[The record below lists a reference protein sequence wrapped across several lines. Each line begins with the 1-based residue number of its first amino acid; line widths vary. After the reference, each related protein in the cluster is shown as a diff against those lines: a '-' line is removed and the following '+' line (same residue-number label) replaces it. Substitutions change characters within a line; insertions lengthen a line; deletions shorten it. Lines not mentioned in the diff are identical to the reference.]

1 MKTKIFNQKNVC
13 ALLGVM
19 LALTIV
25 MSANAQGGMMADK
38 NFSGAAAMTMQADE
52 ASENVSEILNFEEFV
67 VEIEELATVT
77 FINKEG
83 EVVAVLTGDKSVL
96 AEIYKD
102 KMSKS
107 YYMSSYGIHD
117 VYLIK

>member
-13 ALLGVM
+13 ALLGVI

-25 MSANAQGGMMADK
+25 MSANAQGGMMAYK
-38 NFSGAAAMTMQADE
+38 NSNGKVSMTIQHNE
-52 ASENVSEILNFEEFV
+52 KSENVKEEVNFEELV
-67 VEIEELATVT
+67 IEIEELATVT

-83 EVVAVLTGDKSVL
+83 EVVAVLKGDKSVL
-96 AEIYKD
+96 EEIYRD
-102 KMSKS
+102 KISKS
-107 YYMSSYGIHD
+107 YYMSSFGIHD